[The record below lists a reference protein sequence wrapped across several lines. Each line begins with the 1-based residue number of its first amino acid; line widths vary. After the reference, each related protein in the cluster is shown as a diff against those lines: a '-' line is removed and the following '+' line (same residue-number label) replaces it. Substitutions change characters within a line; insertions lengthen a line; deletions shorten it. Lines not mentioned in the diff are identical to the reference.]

1 MTRDG
6 QRATPSRKLV
16 KGMVGMVWPGRRTF
30 SQFAED
36 VFIDNYFRGQRDGTW
51 LDIGAFH
58 PRVSSNTLRL
68 RRRGWRGVNVD
79 ADDVK
84 VQLFRWFRRRD
95 VNFRALMAGP
105 GGGRA
110 VLRSPEAA
118 EPGSYG
124 SMDRIQFAD
133 EPGAEPTRTVTDVLD
148 EAGIDHLDLVS
159 IDVEGLEGPILE
171 GFPFERVAPALFCV
185 EILAPTLDEVLSSPV
200 TGILSEHGYQLVGWH
215 PPSVFYAREP
225 RPAEGQ

>member
-1 MTRDG
+1 MTGDDRP
-6 QRATPSRKLV
+6 ATSNRKLV
-16 KGMVGMVWPGRRTF
+16 KGLLGMVWPGRRHF
-30 SQFAED
+30 SQYAED
-36 VFIDNYFRGQRDGTW
+36 VFIDNYFRGKRDGTW

-58 PRVSSNTLRL
+58 PRVSSNTHGL

-95 VNFRALMAGP
+95 VNVRALMAGP
-105 GGGRA
+105 DAGRA
-110 VLRSPEAA
+110 VLRAGDNAA
-118 EPGSYG
+118 GGSYG

-133 EPGAEPTRTVTDVLD
+133 GPGAEPTRTVADVLD
-148 EAGIDHLDLVS
+148 EAGVDHLDLVS

-171 GFPFERVAPALFCV
+171 GFPFDRFAPALFCV
-185 EILAPTLDEVLSSPV
+185 EILVPTLDEVLSSPV
-200 TGILSEHGYQLVGWH
+200 TRILSEQGYQVIGWH
-215 PPSVFYAREP
+215 PPSIFYAREP